1 MGTTSTGNVLQD
13 ILDILAGRKKPTAS
27 VETTV
32 NIGLDQTSMLNLAIT
47 ILVAGTILIF
57 VSIGANKLVN

>member
-1 MGTTSTGNVLQD
+1 MNSSGSSVFQD
-13 ILDILAGRKKPTAS
+13 ILDILTGRKKPTAE

-47 ILVAGTILIF
+47 ALVAGTLLILI
-57 VSIGANKLVN
+57 SIGLNKVIK